1 MDERTLAYINLHAV
15 LGSLHELCRL
25 DDEAKRLIKGE
36 DISIGFS
43 VKGGPEG
50 TLVFKDDE
58 CTFVEGC
65 DDCVIKLPFSSP
77 AKFNGLINGTVT
89 PIPSKGFTKIGFLLK
104 KFTKLTDI
112 LTSYLRPEED
122 MLHDARFFEVS
133 TKVMFYVIVEAL
145 AQVGNVDKVGMF
157 SAGNTV
163 DGNVKIGVKDSFY
176 AYIDV
181 KDHHLTPHHEEPSEF
196 MSYMVFEDIYTARDL
211 FDGNI
216 NAIVAVATGKVR
228 VGGMMFQIDN
238 INRMLDRVAL
248 YLS

>member
-1 MDERTLAYINLHAV
+1 MDERTLAYINLYAV
-15 LGSLHELCRL
+15 LGSLRELCRL

-43 VKGGPEG
+43 VKGGPEA
-50 TLVFKDDE
+50 TLVFKDGE
-58 CTFVEGC
+58 CKMVPGC
-65 DDCVIKLPFSSP
+65 ESCNIKLPFGSP
-77 AKFNGLINGTVT
+77 KKFNGLINGTVT

-122 MLHDARFFEVS
+122 ALKDERFFEVS

-145 AQVGNVDKVGMF
+145 CQVGNNDKIGRF

-163 DGNVKIGVKDSFY
+163 DGNVKIGVKDQFY
-176 AYIDV
+176 AYITV
-181 KDHHLTPHHEEPSEF
+181 KDHHLTPHHEEPAEY
-196 MSYMVFEDIYTARDL
+196 MSYMIFEDIHTARDL
-211 FDGNI
+211 FDGKI
-216 NAIVAVATGKVR
+216 NAIVSVATGKVR
-228 VGGMMFQIDN
+228 VGGMMFQVDN
-238 INRMLDRVAL
+238 INRILDRVAL